1 MGNKLNPS
9 KLPKAIALPKR
20 LGEIIEPPA
29 FFDER
34 PYSDDYYS
42 AIEAMLLDPHIR
54 SQLELRKHAILSADI
69 GFEGEEKAVEVV
81 KKALSDINLHNDLKD
96 LLTALEYGWAVV
108 EVIWKKEDIWKVASI
123 ERRDPARFRF
133 STEGKLVYADN
144 GREVEPFKF
153 VWISYN
159 GNAENPYGE
168 SVLKPVYYVWKLKLL
183 ALNYWEVLTEK
194 YAIPP
199 VAVVT
204 DENAQDDT
212 LNLIADALAELQSS
226 SSAVF
231 RGIKDLK
238 TIDVGDKSEVFQSL
252 IDYCNK
258 EISKA
263 IVGQILTSETGDH
276 GSYALAKVHKDMFLY
291 IVKSDSKWLEHKL
304 NITLIRWILEL
315 NSVEGR
321 AKIRYTFKEDLE
333 LDKVL
338 ALIDRGFPVSKNAL
352 YERYGAPKPT
362 SEEDVFVKPDYQGM
376 MFRDK
381 PKEEISFNF
390 SNPIEDLFK
399 GL

>member
-1 MGNKLNPS
+1 MGAKLNTS
-9 KLPKAIALPKR
+9 KLTKAIALPQR

-29 FFDER
+29 FFYER

-69 GFEGEEKAVEVV
+69 GFEGDEKAVEVV
-81 KKALSDINLHNDLKD
+81 KRALEGINLHSDLKD
-96 LLTALEYGWAVV
+96 LLSALEYGWAVV
-108 EVIWKKEDIWKVASI
+108 EVIWKKEDLWKVASI
-123 ERRDPARFRF
+123 ERRDPLRFRF
-133 STEGKLVYADN
+133 NKEGKLVYADS
-144 GREVEPFKF
+144 GKEVEPYKF
-153 VWISYN
+153 IWITYN
-159 GNAENPYGE
+159 GSAENPYGE
-168 SVLKPVYYVWKLKLL
+168 SALKPVYYVWKLKLL
-183 ALNYWEVLTEK
+183 ALNHWEVLTEK

-199 VAVVT
+199 VAVIT

-252 IDYCNK
+252 IDYCNR

-263 IVGQILTSETGDH
+263 IVGQTLTSEAGDH
-276 GSYALAKVHKDMFLY
+276 GSYALAKVHKDVFLY
-291 IVKSDSKWLEHKL
+291 IVKSDAKWLEHKL

-315 NSVEGR
+315 NSVSGD
-321 AKIRYTFKEDLE
+321 AKIRFTFKEDLE
-333 LDKVL
+333 LDKVI
-338 ALIDRGFPVSKNAL
+338 ALIDRGFPVSKTAL
-352 YERYGAPKPT
+352 YERYGVPKPT
-362 SEEDVFVKPDYQGM
+362 SEEDAFVKPDLQGM
-376 MFRDK
+376 VFGDK
-381 PKEEISFNF
+381 PKEEITFNF
-390 SNPIEDLFK
+390 SNPVEDIFR